1 MNKTKTAAHLAGG
14 VSLTFYSDVDGGEVL
29 DTDVFISGGAYGA
42 IFLCTI
48 AGCDIE
54 SFKNDLSALVD
65 RYKI

>member
-1 MNKTKTAAHLAGG
+1 MNKTKTATYYIEDIE
-14 VSLTFYSDVDGGEVL
+14 LTFSSDVFDGEPL
-29 DTDVFISGGAYGA
+29 DTKVFVAGSEY
-42 IFLCTI
+42 LCTI